1 MQLSLFGGTT
11 LFKIDKPIRLIEL
24 FGGISCQAQ
33 ALINLGVDFE
43 EYRYCDFDKY
53 ACQSHNEIMGTN
65 DKPSDITKWKGEDLG
80 ICDTDKF
87 CYIMTY
93 SFPCGLAGTKIITK
107 NGYKNIEDITI
118 KDYVL
123 THNNRFCKVKKTM
136 SRISDHYYCLKGLG
150 VPKLY
155 LTENH
160 PLYVYRDDKFQ
171 WIKVKDLSLSDKFSF
186 NINQNSIDVELSKE
200 YLWLLGR
207 YVADGHINKYSYNSV
222 NFSINFNKEQEF
234 LKNIPPTFIERFRK
248 FKKEV
253 WDYRIADKQLKEICL
268 QFKTGAKNK
277 EIPQWIID
285 LPKDKLQSFF
295 NGYISGDGHI
305 RKRNNSKEIMFS
317 TVSEKLFLGLQQ
329 IIAKLYH
336 RICSCYIRKDNR
348 KETFNDSYDC
358 QFVLTNDESKQS
370 VIDDKIITNIRKI
383 EKIETDVPVYN
394 LEIDKDNSYTCQ
406 NVITH
411 NCTDLSTAGKMAGM
425 ERGSGTRSGL
435 LWEVERLLKECNELP
450 QVLLME
456 NVPQVHGK
464 KNKASF
470 DEWCQFLESLGY
482 KNYWKDLNAKDY
494 GVPQS
499 RNRCFMVSLLGDYS
513 YEFPKPIE
521 LKLKLQDLLEDEV
534 DEKYFLSDKALQGCV
549 NTKFESSKLDNRLLQ
564 KDGCCRTLCARDYK
578 DPKLVQVA
586 QLQGKG
592 FTEMTGR
599 VYDSN
604 GLSPTIQTMQGG
616 NRQPKIQVV
625 GGVGEKRSNN
635 GTQYFMQDRIYEGDI
650 SNAICT
656 CANPYYRLDESF
668 VGKKYKEFVD
678 GNGYIPDA
686 FNPYNKAEIR
696 DIVPTQTTQCGSTI
710 SSSAVLL
717 KKEMCNK
724 LIQEGKVKE
733 NDVIRH
739 SYSTSRMNGEMKDIQ
754 QNNMCPT
761 LDTRC
766 DCLGVCKNYRIRKL
780 TPTECLRLMGVRDEY
795 IKKMTFKKEIVYLE
809 GGTKCNA
816 KLRIVKEK
824 QRHLDTETYVLC
836 TTNDIL
842 DMEMSTQTKWKKS
855 IKEGKLENLQNV
867 NFVIEVLEE
876 AGHLEC
882 VTNIIKCGEN
892 TEMLYSLMKEL
903 DLHHTAIIE
912 LVQKGNKNTG
922 KFMKILLGEN
932 FPKTKLF
939 IISTLIEQ
947 IIKSKIYTCIVQSAN
962 IQGNIAIIENC
973 VKNLKIMKLLNL
985 KMEYITTL
993 NSNAMLYKQAGNGI
1007 VVDVL
1012 MAIFKQML

>member
-11 LFKIDKPIRLIEL
+11 SFKIDKPIRLIEL

-33 ALINLGVDFE
+33 ALLNLGVDFE
-43 EYRYCDFDKY
+43 NYRYCDFDKY

-80 ICDTDKF
+80 ICDTDKY

-107 NGYKNIEDITI
+107 NGYKNIEDITT

-234 LKNIPPTFIERFRK
+234 LQNIPPTFIERFRK
-248 FKKEV
+248 FKKAV

-305 RKRNNSKEIMFS
+305 RKRNNSTEIMFS

-348 KETFNDSYDC
+348 KETFNNSYDC

-464 KNKASF
+464 KNKTSF

-499 RNRCFMVSLLGDYS
+499 RNRCFMVSLRGDYS
-513 YEFPKPIE
+513 YEFPEPIE
-521 LKLKLQDLLEDEV
+521 LKLKLQDFLEDEV
-534 DEKYFLSDKALQGCV
+534 DERYYISDKMIAYLDKKVEQGWKKTV
-549 NTKFESSKLDNRLLQ
+549 INNTEIANTICNPARNQINDNWIADKEIKLN
-564 KDGCCRTLCARDYK
+564 
-578 DPKLVQVA
+578 QVA
-586 QLQGKG
+586 QITDKG

-656 CANPYYRLDESF
+656 CANPYYKLDESF

-678 GNGYIPDA
+678 ENGYIPDK
-686 FNPYNKAEIR
+686 FNPYHKKEID
-696 DIVPTQTTQCGSTI
+696 DIAPTLSTYCGSTT
-710 SSSAVLL
+710 SSATILL

-754 QNNMCPT
+754 QNNMSPT

-780 TPTECLRLMGVRDEY
+780 TPKECLRLMGVRDEY
-795 IKKMTFKKEIVYLE
+795 SKRMT
-809 GGTKCNA
+809 C
-816 KLRIVKEK
+816 
-824 QRHLDTETYVLC
+824 
-836 TTNDIL
+836 
-842 DMEMSTQTKWKKS
+842 
-855 IKEGKLENLQNV
+855 
-867 NFVIEVLEE
+867 
-876 AGHLEC
+876 
-882 VTNIIKCGEN
+882 
-892 TEMLYSLMKEL
+892 
-903 DLHHTAIIE
+903 
-912 LVQKGNKNTG
+912 
-922 KFMKILLGEN
+922 
-932 FPKTKLF
+932 
-939 IISTLIEQ
+939 
-947 IIKSKIYTCIVQSAN
+947 
-962 IQGNIAIIENC
+962 
-973 VKNLKIMKLLNL
+973 
-985 KMEYITTL
+985 
-993 NSNAMLYKQAGNGI
+993 SNAQKYKQAGNGI

-1012 MAIFKQML
+1012 MAIFKRML

>member
-1 MQLSLFGGTT
+1 MQLSLFGGSTP
-11 LFKIDKPIRLIEL
+11 FKIDKPIRLIEL

-33 ALINLGVDFE
+33 ALLNLGVDFE
-43 EYRYCDFDKY
+43 NYRYCDFDKY

-80 ICDTDKF
+80 VCDTDNY

-93 SFPCGLAGTKIITK
+93 SFPC
-107 NGYKNIEDITI
+107 
-118 KDYVL
+118 
-123 THNNRFCKVKKTM
+123 
-136 SRISDHYYCLKGLG
+136 
-150 VPKLY
+150 
-155 LTENH
+155 
-160 PLYVYRDDKFQ
+160 
-171 WIKVKDLSLSDKFSF
+171 
-186 NINQNSIDVELSKE
+186 
-200 YLWLLGR
+200 
-207 YVADGHINKYSYNSV
+207 
-222 NFSINFNKEQEF
+222 
-234 LKNIPPTFIERFRK
+234 
-248 FKKEV
+248 
-253 WDYRIADKQLKEICL
+253 
-268 QFKTGAKNK
+268 
-277 EIPQWIID
+277 
-285 LPKDKLQSFF
+285 
-295 NGYISGDGHI
+295 
-305 RKRNNSKEIMFS
+305 
-317 TVSEKLFLGLQQ
+317 
-329 IIAKLYH
+329 
-336 RICSCYIRKDNR
+336 
-348 KETFNDSYDC
+348 
-358 QFVLTNDESKQS
+358 
-370 VIDDKIITNIRKI
+370 
-383 EKIETDVPVYN
+383 
-394 LEIDKDNSYTCQ
+394 
-406 NVITH
+406 
-411 NCTDLSTAGKMAGM
+411 TDLSTAGKIAGM

-499 RNRCFMVSLLGDYS
+499 RNRCFMVSLLGDYY

-521 LKLKLQDLLEDEV
+521 LKLRLQDLLEDEV
-534 DEKYFLSDKALQGCV
+534 DEKYYISDKMV
-549 NTKFESSKLDNRLLQ
+549 NYISATNDKWL
-564 KDGCCRTLCARDYK
+564 G
-578 DPKLVQVA
+578 
-586 QLQGKG
+586 
-592 FTEMTGR
+592 
-599 VYDSN
+599 
-604 GLSPTIQTMQGG
+604 
-616 NRQPKIQVV
+616 
-625 GGVGEKRSNN
+625 NN
-635 GTQYFMQDRIYEGDI
+635 GNNSYINRECACTKTTREGQTRADT
-650 SNAICT
+650 SDYICKQLPE
-656 CANPYYRLDESF
+656 N
-668 VGKKYKEFVD
+668 YKL
-678 GNGYIPDA
+678 NQMA
-686 FNPYNKAEIR
+686 
-696 DIVPTQTTQCGSTI
+696 QTTDN
-710 SSSAVLL
+710 L
-717 KKEMCNK
+717 KTQMCNK

-733 NDVIRH
+733 NDVVRH
-739 SYSTSRMNGEMKDIQ
+739 NYTSSKNGNCIQ
-754 QNNMCPT
+754 SNNESPT
-761 LDTRC
+761 HDTRY

-912 LVQKGNKNTG
+912 LVQKDNKNIG
-922 KFMKILLGEN
+922 KFMKISLEEN

-947 IIKSKIYTCIVQSAN
+947 IIKSKIYTYIVQSAN

-973 VKNLKIMKLLNL
+973 VKNSKIMKLLNL
-985 KMEYITTL
+985 KMEYITRL